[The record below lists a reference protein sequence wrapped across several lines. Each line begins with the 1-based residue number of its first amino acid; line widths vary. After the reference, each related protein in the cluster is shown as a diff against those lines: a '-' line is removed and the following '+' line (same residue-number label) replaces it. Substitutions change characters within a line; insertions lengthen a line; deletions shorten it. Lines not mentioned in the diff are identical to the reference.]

1 LFTLSRISWGVVL
14 ATLVAFSLGS
24 NPGTA
29 STPSSGSVTAGSPIA
44 SWGGGPFTVP
54 NVSGTA
60 TGTPDCTAPGSCDD
74 FTLKVTTTGTYGAI
88 HNLKIDVSWPTAAA
102 DFDLYVLDAAGNEVA
117 SSASSA
123 DPEEVVMPP
132 TSGTYTVRVVPFAP
146 LGDSYK
152 ATASLV
158 TKPADPPTGTAMRP
172 TYQNYGAPESLN
184 DAHNAG
190 EPSIGNNV
198 KTDATMY
205 QSFLSTYKVTFDD
218 SVKPAKPTWSDVSA
232 NAANGCVVGST
243 ESLDPIL
250 FTDHATGRTFE
261 SQLSGVDSLT
271 CYTDDDGKTWL
282 PSQGGGIPSGVDHQ
296 SIGGGPFSPNGIG
309 ALPSSTYKN
318 AVYYCSQGHRD
329 CLLRG
334 LA

>member
-1 LFTLSRISWGVVL
+1 M
-14 ATLVAFSLGS
+14 
-24 NPGTA
+24 
-29 STPSSGSVTAGSPIA
+29 
-44 SWGGGPFTVP
+44 
-54 NVSGTA
+54 
-60 TGTPDCTAPGSCDD
+60 
-74 FTLKVTTTGTYGAI
+74 TTTAAYGAT

-123 DPEEVVMPP
+123 DPEEVVLPP

-158 TKPADPPTGTAMRP
+158 TKPADPPTGTATRP
-172 TYQNYGAPESLN
+172 TYKNYGAPATLR

-190 EPSIGNNV
+190 EPSIGNNG
-198 KTDATMY
+198 KTGATMY
-205 QSFLSTYKVTFDD
+205 QSVPVHLQGDLRRLGE
-218 SVKPAKPTWSDVSA
+218 PARPTWRDVSA
-232 NAANGCVVGST
+232 NATNGCVVGST

-271 CYTDDDGKTWL
+271 CYTDDDGATWL
-282 PSQGGGIPSGVDHQ
+282 PEPGWRHPERCRPPVDRRRHVLRRRDRRRSRLVVRERRLLLQ
-296 SIGGGPFSPNGIG
+296 P
-309 ALPSSTYKN
+309 
-318 AVYYCSQGHRD
+318 GHRD
-329 CLLRG
+329 RLLRG